1 MAVNY
6 KVTEIGGTY
15 CVEEKT
21 TGYIIKS
28 FDQHADAKK
37 MMKFLNLGGGFDG
50 FTPEFIVR
58 KASPAL
64 NNSSKNMLST

>member
-15 CVEEKT
+15 CVEEKA
-21 TGYIIKS
+21 TGHIIKA
-28 FDQHADAKK
+28 FDHNADAKK

-50 FTPEFIVR
+50 FTPEFMVR
-58 KASPAL
+58 KVNPTL